1 MRKPVT
7 LAVSQILSLLIRL
20 MDTIGALFWYERRL
34 SDAATKQ
41 KECAKPATNANPMTR
56 KSNSSGRSQSR
67 IIT

>member
-7 LAVSQILSLLIRL
+7 LVVSQILSLLTRL
-20 MDTIGALFWYERRL
+20 MDTIGTLFWYERRL

-41 KECAKPATNANPMTR
+41 KECAKPATNAIPMTR
-56 KSNSSGRSQSR
+56 KSHTGGCSQSR

>member
-20 MDTIGALFWYERRL
+20 MDTIGTLFWYERRL

-41 KECAKPATNANPMTR
+41 KECEKPATNANP
-56 KSNSSGRSQSR
+56 
-67 IIT
+67 